1 MLVHRNEG
9 KPHTN
14 QRDNAHRQGHKGGKK
29 RTGKDTTPS
38 TAEGGD
44 VQKNAATNDGAAEPV
59 DVSMGE
65 SDNPVSQGQL
75 SNKYTGKGHIMGDTK
90 GSDIATLGG
99 VSDTLSDH
107 QAVQDRKAAAQ
118 DTDMEQLAGA
128 MSSLKFVPR
137 NVRLSSKK
145 SGLPPR

>member
-90 GSDIATLGG
+90 GSDIAALGG
-99 VSDTLSDH
+99 ISDTLSDH